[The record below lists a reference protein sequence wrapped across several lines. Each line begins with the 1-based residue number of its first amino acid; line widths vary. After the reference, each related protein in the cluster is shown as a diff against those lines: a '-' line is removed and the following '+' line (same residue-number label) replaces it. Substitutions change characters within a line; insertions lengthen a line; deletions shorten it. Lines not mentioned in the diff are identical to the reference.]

1 LATTVTMKSLLEAGV
16 HFGHQTR
23 RWNPKMRKFIFTE
36 RNGIHI
42 LDLQQT
48 VHLLADARTF
58 VRDLIA
64 EGGTLLFVGTKRQ
77 AQEAIET
84 EARRCGMPFVTTRW
98 LGGTLTNFHTIQNRI
113 DHLVRM
119 EDSKARGEF
128 EYYSK
133 KERLKLEEEI
143 VRMNRYFGGIKEMTA
158 LPSAVFLV
166 DTTKETIAVAEA
178 LRINL
183 PIVSLVDT
191 NCDPDVID
199 YPVPSNDDA
208 IRSIKL
214 ITSLMADAVL
224 EGLTAREFAEQ
235 ASLEAE
241 DVEVD
246 AYKETGYVVSPDEQ
260 SPAEIAAAEEAAA
273 AEVAAAEAA
282 AAAEVAAAEA
292 AAAEAAAA
300 KVAAAEA
307 AATEAATAEAATDE
321 TATTEAAT
329 TTEATAADKPA
340 AEEPKAE
347 AAADAPAPEA
357 ATPAPEANAPAA
369 EAKEAAVTEEPA
381 AEAPAKA
388 EEPPAAEEAVKDE
401 TEAAA
406 DEGDK
411 APPEGDSKTD

>member
-1 LATTVTMKSLLEAGV
+1 MKSLLEAGV

-77 AQEAIET
+77 AHEAIET
-84 EARRCGMPFVTTRW
+84 ESRRCGMPFVTTRW

-128 EYYSK
+128 EYYPK

-143 VRMNRYFGGIKEMTA
+143 VRLNRYLGGIKEMTA

-183 PIVSLVDT
+183 PIVALVDT

-246 AYKETGYVVSPDEQ
+246 AYKETGYVV
-260 SPAEIAAAEEAAA
+260 
-273 AEVAAAEAA
+273 
-282 AAAEVAAAEA
+282 
-292 AAAEAAAA
+292 
-300 KVAAAEA
+300 
-307 AATEAATAEAATDE
+307 
-321 TATTEAAT
+321 
-329 TTEATAADKPA
+329 
-340 AEEPKAE
+340 
-347 AAADAPAPEA
+347 
-357 ATPAPEANAPAA
+357 
-369 EAKEAAVTEEPA
+369 
-381 AEAPAKA
+381 
-388 EEPPAAEEAVKDE
+388 
-401 TEAAA
+401 
-406 DEGDK
+406 
-411 APPEGDSKTD
+411 